1 VRTLR
6 IVALALGLAA
16 ATALALWLWLSWA
29 LGDILIEGLHR

>member
-1 VRTLR
+1 MRTLR
-6 IVALALGLAA
+6 IVALAFGLAA